1 MCKLSGVQQI
11 SSTRSLYVLQRCGR
25 QLYDDF
31 EELRPGA
38 LEDLER
44 MLNKKS
50 GLRQRDG
57 NGVSDQRDGFLRAF
71 RGFVTPMLA
80 SVFTRRS
87 YQSGRSPSLSLR
99 QVHTPA
105 QHPNAQPPTKP
116 LFLLM
121 CIPYQKYGT
130 RLVHMELADLQSDE
144 LFFNQLKAQYHSMR
158 GQWASFFSPWKL
170 TQIQFVKFELHKN
183 ALVDKMEKDNIPPP
197 SKADEYRYRP
207 IPAETIPPVG
217 VNYLM
222 HLYEHPENSD
232 DTPFCLERI
241 PKKLR
246 EQLKLSLQRLAG
258 LLG

>member
-1 MCKLSGVQQI
+1 MRI
-11 SSTRSLYVLQRCGR
+11 WSLRI
-25 QLYDDF
+25 
-31 EELRPGA
+31 ELRIWAGRRGPSFTCYISTKEEAPLEDGKRRIRWTCVNCPGFNKFHPLVAYMSYSGA

-87 YQSGRSPSLSLR
+87 YQSGRSPLLSLR

-105 QHPNAQPPTKP
+105 QHPNAQPPTEP

-121 CIPYQKYGT
+121 CIPYQKHGT
-130 RLVHMELADLQSDE
+130 RLVNMELADLQSDE

-170 TQIQFVKFELHKN
+170 TQI
-183 ALVDKMEKDNIPPP
+183 
-197 SKADEYRYRP
+197 
-207 IPAETIPPVG
+207 
-217 VNYLM
+217 
-222 HLYEHPENSD
+222 
-232 DTPFCLERI
+232 
-241 PKKLR
+241 
-246 EQLKLSLQRLAG
+246 
-258 LLG
+258 